1 LRASHIALIGFMG
14 AGKTTLGPR
23 LATRLRLP
31 ALDLDDAIEV
41 DAGASVAKIF
51 ASRGEAAFRDLE
63 SRALERALNGPSLLL
78 STGGGIVESDSNRR
92 FLHERSYVIWLDPP
106 FEVLRRRLQD
116 DDGPTRPLLT
126 RGFLEL
132 RELLDRRRP
141 LYAATAHARVG
152 SPIANPARLARE
164 LARELGAIVQSP

>member
-1 LRASHIALIGFMG
+1 MRASHIALIGFMG

-31 ALDLDDAIEV
+31 SLDLDDVIEV
-41 DAGASVAKIF
+41 DAGASVAEIF
-51 ASRGEAAFRDLE
+51 ASQGEVAFRGLE
-63 SRALERALNGPSLLL
+63 SRALARALSGPPLLL

-92 FLHERSYVIWLDPP
+92 LLRERSYVIWLDPP
-106 FEVLRRRLQD
+106 FELLRRRLQD
-116 DDGPTRPLLT
+116 DDGPTRPLLA

-141 LYAATAHARVG
+141 FYAVTAHARVG

-164 LARELGAIVQSP
+164 LARELSAIVESP